1 MEFDKRC
8 FIQALQDVPAEQPLL
23 ETPEHSEYLQTHVF
37 DRLSDKGTFN
47 LTELDWNA
55 FDLRHVTP
63 VNYDRQYER
72 VHQGWLQG
80 INAFLRKTP
89 AASLNEKGFF

>member
-1 MEFDKRC
+1 MEFDKLR
-8 FIQALQDVPAEQPLL
+8 FLQTLQDVPAEQPLL

-37 DRLSDKGTFN
+37 DKLSAGGTFD

-55 FDLRHVTP
+55 FELRHVTP
-63 VNYDRQYER
+63 VNYDRPYDR
-72 VHQGWLQG
+72 AHMGWLQG

-89 AASLNEKGFF
+89 AASLNGKSFF

>member
-1 MEFDKRC
+1 MYRRNSPCWKRRNTASIC
-8 FIQALQDVPAEQPLL
+8 KR
-23 ETPEHSEYLQTHVF
+23 VF

-63 VNYDRQYER
+63 VNYDRSYER
-72 VHQGWLQG
+72 THLGWLQG